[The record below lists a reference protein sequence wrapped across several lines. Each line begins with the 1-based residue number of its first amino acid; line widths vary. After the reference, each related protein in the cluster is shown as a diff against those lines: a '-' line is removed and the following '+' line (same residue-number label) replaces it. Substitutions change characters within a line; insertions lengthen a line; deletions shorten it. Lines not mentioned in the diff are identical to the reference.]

1 MKVALIRR
9 LQTDIGADGT
19 NVPTREKAHSGLSSA
34 AAAKNAAME
43 VKMKE
48 MRPIS
53 MERVEKT
60 RQEILETI
68 ESPELTHEQKVA
80 VMAQKAD
87 SLLEVLDLPEGL
99 DELLNQP
106 IDRQC
111 ICDLFEGHAPMRPRY
126 ICPDYE
132 KFLKQGSEYL
142 RLDPPKDLYE
152 ALNNLLI
159 LYKHVPSVTNYPVY
173 LGQLDDLLEP
183 YIDTVD
189 EATAKKLIKL
199 FLKQCDRTILDS
211 FSHADIGPKPTKTAL
226 YIFEAESELEDAVP
240 NLSLKYQEGVTTDE
254 YMMKAIDCALHCA
267 KPSFANHN
275 MFVKELGERYVIASC
290 YNGLKLGGGSYTLCR
305 LILRNI
311 AKRAAGIEDFEK
323 NQLPYVCDIMARY
336 MDARIRFEVEESGF
350 FEQNFLV
357 REGLIDRKNFSAMFG
372 LVGLAEAV
380 DILLEKEG
388 RRRPDGSALRFGH
401 DEEATKLGVEI
412 MNIIDDFNQHH
423 TNPYC
428 EATDGHFLLHAQV
441 GIASDVNVTPG
452 TRIPIGE
459 EPEELIDQLR
469 VLSNFHH
476 YFPSGTGDI
485 FPVDITVHR
494 NPEYVLD
501 IIKGAFRMNLRYLS
515 FYSSNSD
522 VIRVTGYLVKR
533 SELEKLNKGTAVIHD
548 TTALGLGA
556 AKNGH
561 ILERKVR

>member
-1 MKVALIRR
+1 M
-9 LQTDIGADGT
+9 
-19 NVPTREKAHSGLSSA
+19 SSPA
-34 AAAKNAAME
+34 ATT
-43 VKMKE
+43 
-48 MRPIS
+48 
-53 MERVEKT
+53 ER
-60 RQEILETI
+60 
-68 ESPELTHEQKVA
+68 
-80 VMAQKAD
+80 
-87 SLLEVLDLPEGL
+87 
-99 DELLNQP
+99 
-106 IDRQC
+106 
-111 ICDLFEGHAPMRPRY
+111 
-126 ICPDYE
+126 
-132 KFLKQGSEYL
+132 
-142 RLDPPKDLYE
+142 
-152 ALNNLLI
+152 
-159 LYKHVPSVTNYPVY
+159 
-173 LGQLDDLLEP
+173 
-183 YIDTVD
+183 
-189 EATAKKLIKL
+189 
-199 FLKQCDRTILDS
+199 
-211 FSHADIGPKPTKTAL
+211 
-226 YIFEAESELEDAVP
+226 
-240 NLSLKYQEGVTTDE
+240 
-254 YMMKAIDCALHCA
+254 
-267 KPSFANHN
+267 
-275 MFVKELGERYVIASC
+275 AS
-290 YNGLKLGGGSYTLCR
+290 
-305 LILRNI
+305 
-311 AKRAAGIEDFEK
+311 GIEDFEK